1 MTDGHVGSTMVGTPH
16 LAVPP
21 NPEDTPL
28 MQSTIVTKAEKAHRY
43 AQEPDRLRVTA
54 LEATFEAGGGT
65 HVIVMRDGAW
75 TCDCDFFRTSGVC
88 PHIEAASRM
97 LDAHLPESAKPR
109 VVDLLAG
116 S

>member
-1 MTDGHVGSTMVGTPH
+1 
-16 LAVPP
+16 
-21 NPEDTPL
+21 

-43 AQEPDRLRVTA
+43 AQERDRLQVRA

-65 HVIVMRDGAW
+65 HVIRLGADGW
-75 TCDCDFFRTSGVC
+75 SCDCEFHGQYGVC
-88 PHIEAASRM
+88 PHTEAASRM
-97 LDAHLPESAKPR
+97 LDTHLPESAKPR